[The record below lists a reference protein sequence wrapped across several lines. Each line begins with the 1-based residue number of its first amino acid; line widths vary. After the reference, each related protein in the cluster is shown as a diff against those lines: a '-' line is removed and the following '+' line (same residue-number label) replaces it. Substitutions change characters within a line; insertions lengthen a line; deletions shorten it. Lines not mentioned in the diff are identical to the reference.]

1 MEEKDK
7 RTNHKDEG
15 EISEYLLVLIF
26 VIFVIME
33 KKAKNGPVR
42 NVSGISV
49 QKLFNGADNSNFWL
63 IDVDGSRSF

>member
-1 MEEKDK
+1 
-7 RTNHKDEG
+7 
-15 EISEYLLVLIF
+15 
-26 VIFVIME
+26 ME

-49 QKLFNGADNSNFWL
+49 QKLLNGADNSNLWL